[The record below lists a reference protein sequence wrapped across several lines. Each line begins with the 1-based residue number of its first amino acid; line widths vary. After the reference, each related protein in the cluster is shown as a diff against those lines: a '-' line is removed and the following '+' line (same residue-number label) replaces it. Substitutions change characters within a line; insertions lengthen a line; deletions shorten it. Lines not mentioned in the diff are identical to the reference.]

1 METIGSYL
9 KSQRERAGISLEQVA
24 MSTKIRQGVLLHLEA
39 EQLEAI
45 PDGVFLRG
53 FVKAYCLSVGADIER
68 ALDILESQTGATM
81 PVVAE
86 FDGQIADSN
95 VHRRSSSVFKVAM
108 VVLAFLGLVGA
119 YVVTSTVQDDGRAVS
134 SVEGTDVDSGTTRS
148 FSPVEGN

>member
-9 KSQRERAGISLEQVA
+9 KSQRERASVSLEQVA

-53 FVKAYCLSVGADIER
+53 FVKAYCLAVGADIDR
-68 ALDILESQTGATM
+68 ALDILESQTGATT
-81 PVVAE
+81 PAVAE
-86 FDGQIADSN
+86 FERQIPDSN
-95 VHRRSSSVFKVAM
+95 VHRRSSSLFKVAM